1 MRARGV
7 SIAPARYELFY
18 KEVGEAAGRFVVR
31 QMCPPDIGIRDTVS
45 FNGELIYRHFRNVFE
60 LKRPG
65 QHLGLAGICQR
76 CSRRRFQPLRSR
88 PVNRLNPPRCLL
100 EPAAESRRTRSVMI
114 EQKASAAALAF
125 PRHASLLSGTF
136 LSLATPLCC
145 PDPAVHHSVTG
156 AGRSRMNSH
165 CHCEGWSGAAIAH
178 VCLR

>member
-31 QMCPPDIGIRDTVS
+31 QMCPPDIGISDTVS

-65 QHLGLAGICQR
+65 QHLGLAGIRQR

-100 EPAAESRRTRSVMI
+100 EPAAVESADAVGHDRTESFGRRVGFPTTRIVAFRDI
-114 EQKASAAALAF
+114 LIASHAAVAA
-125 PRHASLLSGTF
+125 PTRR
-136 LSLATPLCC
+136 CI
-145 PDPAVHHSVTG
+145 PA
-156 AGRSRMNSH
+156 
-165 CHCEGWSGAAIAH
+165 
-178 VCLR
+178 

>member
-7 SIAPARYELFY
+7 SIAPARHELFY
-18 KEVGEAAGRFVVR
+18 KEVGEAAGRVVVR
-31 QMCPPDIGIRDTVS
+31 QMCPPDIGISDAVS

-65 QHLGLAGICQR
+65 QHLGLAGIRQR

-100 EPAAESRRTRSVMI
+100 EPAAVSRRTRSVMI

-136 LSLATPLCC
+136 LSLATPLLL
-145 PDPAVHHSVTG
+145 PRPGG
-156 AGRSRMNSH
+156 ASQRDGSRPKPNESH